1 MEENKYHCDICI
13 KNYKNNKSLWKHNYT
28 YHKPKNSQIK
38 TNCLPDSSQKL
49 VKEIEEEEKVFFCKF
64 CKNIYKHAS
73 SKSKHE
79 KKCKSEEKI
88 KDTEFKNQKKQ
99 ISDMQK
105 QIDELKK
112 MITMTN
118 GPKNIKQNANSINNG
133 SIDNSKKIIINNFG
147 KEDISYLTND
157 TIKNLIKHLQFDD
170 EYDKPV
176 SKLAKEIHFNKNHKE
191 NNNVKI
197 TSMRSPTCRVFENG
211 KWIIKDIDETL
222 VEMVENTSDKFSNI
236 YKKNKKHLH
245 DNYKEYHENYEY
257 DIENNPDVK
266 ESIKTNIKKDGFIFT
281 KNNDVDED

>member
-1 MEENKYHCDICI
+1 MEYKCDICI
-13 KNYKNNKSLWKHNYT
+13 RDYSSYKSLWLHNYKYHKVEDTFDKPKDKHNDK
-28 YHKPKNSQIK
+28 HLINKNVDK
-38 TNCLPDSSQKL
+38 
-49 VKEIEEEEKVFFCKF
+49 KVDKKYLC
-64 CKNIYKHAS
+64 
-73 SKSKHE
+73 SKCNKSFDFYQSRWRHE
-79 KKCKSEEKI
+79 KKCDYSDNKN
-88 KDTEFKNQKKQ
+88 KDTEIKIQKKQ

-118 GPKNIKQNANSINNG
+118 VPKNIKQNANNINNG
-133 SIDNSKKIIINNFG
+133 NIDNSKKIIINNFG

-236 YKKNKKHLH
+236 YKKNKKNLH

-257 DIENNPDVK
+257 DIENNPDIK
-266 ESIKTNIKKDGFIFT
+266 ENIKTNIKKDGFIFT
-281 KNNDVDED
+281 KNNDEDEE

>member
-1 MEENKYHCDICI
+1 
-13 KNYKNNKSLWKHNYT
+13 
-28 YHKPKNSQIK
+28 
-38 TNCLPDSSQKL
+38 
-49 VKEIEEEEKVFFCKF
+49 
-64 CKNIYKHAS
+64 
-73 SKSKHE
+73 
-79 KKCKSEEKI
+79 
-88 KDTEFKNQKKQ
+88 
-99 ISDMQK
+99 MQK
-105 QIDELKK
+105 QIDEIKK
-112 MITMTN
+112 MITMSN
-118 GPKNIKQNANSINNG
+118 APKNIKQNANNINNG

-257 DIENNPDVK
+257 DIENNPNVK

-281 KNNDVDED
+281 KNDDDED